1 MKIYGEAVAT
11 KFAKQHADARKWI
24 QRFLKIVATTDWAD
38 FVALKQSFP
47 SADLGR
53 NTGRVI
59 FDVCNNKYRLIA
71 AVKFKEREL
80 LIESVMTHR
89 EYDRETF

>member
-1 MKIYGEAVAT
+1 MIYGEAVAT
-11 KFAKQHADARKWI
+11 RFSRQHADSGKWI
-24 QRFLKIVATTDWAD
+24 QRFLKIVAAAEWAD
-38 FVALKQSFP
+38 FAALKQSFP

-53 NTGRVI
+53 KTGRVI

-71 AVKFKEREL
+71 AVKFEEREL
-80 LIESVMTHR
+80 LIESVLTHK